1 MKPFIAVIGTRNAG
15 KSTVIRSLTG
25 CPTKSW
31 RDVVKDKSTGRGIYA
46 IASSPQEDP
55 LDRERFRE
63 IVEQVARDESILGLV
78 MAVQPSWPA
87 TRLSL
92 EDIFQIVQGRL
103 SPTAV
108 MLHPPYN
115 DNGASPPAQSVQARL
130 KPFGVTLIVLDG
142 RRFAYLN
149 ASNTRG
155 LAGIP

>member
-31 RDVVKDKSTGRGIYA
+31 RNVVKDKSTRRSIYA

-63 IVEQVARDESILGLV
+63 IIEQVARDESILGLV

-92 EDIFQIVQGRL
+92 EDIFQIVQGKL

-115 DNGASPPAQSVQARL
+115 DDGASSPQSVQARL
-130 KPFGVTLIVLDG
+130 KPFGVTLTVLDG

-149 ASNTRG
+149 ASDTRG
-155 LAGIP
+155 LTGIP